1 MTPKSYTRLLSI
13 ALTTALSGLCSA
25 ENGLVDWTSK
35 QELPP
40 HEAAMRFIEDSPG
53 MLRVLW
59 RPVGTEKW
67 EDELT
72 GWKRM
77 GEGLVAGDD
86 RRLFTVSARFFNW
99 QEALRLRVTLT
110 ANRAAE
116 APTEVLLRCP
126 FDPKAWDRQFVPRL
140 PYLILS
146 PSDPAILRFAV
157 DATDAT
163 TFAQAPQ
170 VAFYP
175 FAVLENRDAM
185 LLWGCP
191 DVGRY
196 AVLNPNAIS
205 ASAPCL
211 SLRPKQLAVGQK
223 LEFDLILKRFD
234 KPRLRYRDVLSWY
247 LRSAFSSDPLVKD
260 LFPWDG
266 KMRARRLPEGNLG
279 SGIGR
284 LGERWNDGAR
294 LLQEMRLRHVGGL
307 WFQGWGPWDETYP
320 TDGEWWTEYWLRLS
334 AKQVRD
340 EIEWE
345 RANGISPLLYCRQ
358 FVAEQGLHDDRPPR
372 RNWSGRDENGNRQ
385 AWGDVNVPESVATEL
400 GFRVLQ
406 QSCADFGNSEYL
418 AWYEDRVKQCVTAYN
433 PAGIAW
439 DMGWGAGPTWG
450 YSRANPQV
458 MNGDGMLRAQA
469 DLWDWLKTHHPEKR
483 TISNEAFG
491 TPSQLFSDGIL
502 IEGGFAAGKTELDYE
517 AAKALD
523 TTIISYEYPHVYAA
537 RLKGLPTSS
546 ARYVQMRY
554 RAEGLD
560 TKSDRYVVYPSQE
573 VVGKEG
579 TAIAC
584 SQLVSD
590 GQWHVATFDM
600 RGLPNV
606 EEVKGLAF
614 GMQSA
619 APEAHLWVAS
629 LRFSDTPDG
638 PALAGLQG
646 SFPTELMA
654 SGVAAWE
661 PRPGWVADGAPE
673 YGVRSSSGCVEFWVR
688 GAARGM
694 SWSYFPACADLAQ
707 EYLKVLSLGA
717 CIGSGPRGGWNA
729 VNAFSARAMALAP
742 LVGSHDVTLQTEEAG
757 LNASGWGSD
766 GRLLL
771 AAHNGT
777 QQSAKVRV
785 RISTQALQ
793 QAKASIGPR
802 AVSRLVGASAE
813 TTRPGPEAESSDEGL
828 TVAAELGPG
837 EALLWGNWPWE

>member
-1 MTPKSYTRLLSI
+1 MTHRGYAGLFSI
-13 ALTTALSGLCSA
+13 ALILVLSGPGIAQPGLLDWA
-25 ENGLVDWTSK
+25 AKEDVPNPQAALQLIEN
-35 QELPP
+35 
-40 HEAAMRFIEDSPG
+40 SPG
-53 MLRVLW
+53 ALRVYW
-59 RPVGTEKW
+59 RPVGMEKW
-67 EDELT
+67 EGELS
-72 GWKRM
+72 GWKRA

-86 RRLFTVSARFFNW
+86 QGLLTASVRIVNW
-99 QEALRLRVTLT
+99 QDALRLQVTLT
-110 ANRAAE
+110 STRAAD

-126 FDPKAWDRQFVPRL
+126 FDPSAWDRQFIPRL
-140 PYLILS
+140 PYLILA
-146 PSDPAILRFAV
+146 PSEPAILRFA
-157 DATDAT
+157 AEPTDAT

-170 VAFYP
+170 VAFFP
-175 FAVLENRDAM
+175 FAVLEKRDAM

-196 AVLNPNAIS
+196 AVLNPNAI
-205 ASAPCL
+205 APGAPCL
-211 SLRPKQLAVGQK
+211 SLRPKSLAIGQT
-223 LEFDLILKRFD
+223 LEFDLVLKRFD
-234 KPRLRYRDVLSWY
+234 KPRLRYRDVLGWY
-247 LRSAFSSDPLVKD
+247 LRSAFSSDPLVRD

-266 KMRARRLPEGNLG
+266 KMRARRLPDGNLG
-279 SGIGR
+279 SGIGK
-284 LGERWNDGAR
+284 LGERWTDGTR
-294 LLQEMRLRHVGGL
+294 LLQEMRLRHVRGL

-320 TDGEWWTEYWLRLS
+320 TEGEWLTEYWSRLS
-334 AKQVRD
+334 AKQVHE

-345 RANGISPLLYCRQ
+345 RTNGISPFLYCRQ
-358 FVAEQGLHDDRPPR
+358 FVAEQGLHDDRPPLR
-372 RNWSGRDENGNRQ
+372 GWSGRDENGNRQ
-385 AWGDVNVPESVATEL
+385 AWGDVNVPESAAAEL

-406 QSCADFGNSEYL
+406 QTCADFGNRDYL
-418 AWYEDRVKQCVTAYN
+418 AWYEDRVKQCLTAYK

-450 YSRANPQV
+450 YSRANSRV

-469 DLWDWLKTHHPEKR
+469 DLWEWLKTNRPDMR

-523 TTIISYEYPHVYAA
+523 TTVISYEYPHVYAA
-537 RLKGLPTSS
+537 RLKGLPTGS

-584 SQLVSD
+584 SHLVAD

-606 EEVKGLAF
+606 EEIKGLAF

-619 APEAHLWVAS
+619 APEAHLWVES
-629 LRFSDTPDG
+629 LKFSATPDG
-638 PALAGLQG
+638 PALAAVQG
-646 SFPTELMA
+646 NFPTELMT

-661 PRPGWVADGAPE
+661 PRPGWVTDGAQE
-673 YGVRSSSGCVEFWVR
+673 YGVRSGKGCVEFWIR
-688 GAARGM
+688 GAGRGM

-717 CIGSGPRGGWNA
+717 CVGSGLRGGWDA

-742 LVGSHDVTLQTEEAG
+742 LVGSHDVTLQPEGAG

-777 QQSAKVRV
+777 QQPATLAVHVSAETMQK
-785 RISTQALQ
+785 
-793 QAKASIGPR
+793 AKATIGTQT
-802 AVSRLVGASAE
+802 VSRLVSANAE
-813 TTRPGPEAESSDEGL
+813 TTRPGPAAISTAEGL
-828 TVAAELGPG
+828 TISAELGPG